1 MSAPK
6 RRPSVYFTRTAPHLL
21 LMAYLIV
28 VLYPFVFVLFS
39 SVKTN
44 NQEIAGNPF
53 GLPDLIV
60 FDNYVNA
67 WVNAKINTYF
77 FNSLY
82 IGTLAACLSI
92 LLAAMLAFAVTRMR
106 YRRISAIVFQ
116 LVLIGMLI
124 PNNSL
129 LLPIY
134 SMLGKLGILNTHMAL
149 LLPYAANAIPF
160 SVIILAAFM
169 RSIPGE
175 IEEAAVIDGLSSA
188 GLFGKIMIPVT
199 IPAIVTVFIINFLG
213 NWNEFLLA
221 NYFLSSD
228 HLKTLPVGMVGFRDI
243 YNTNYAQMAAGIV
256 FSVLPVLMMYLL
268 LQKKI
273 IEGVTAGS
281 VKG

>member
-1 MSAPK
+1 MRALK
-6 RRPSVYFTRTAPHLL
+6 KFIPHIFLMGYLL
-21 LMAYLIV
+21 II
-28 VLYPFVFVLFS
+28 LYPFLFVLFS
-39 SVKTN
+39 SVKTD
-44 NQEIAGNPF
+44 NQSIASNPF
-53 GLPDLIV
+53 GLPSSII

-67 WVNAKINTYF
+67 WVNAKISTYF

-82 IGTLAACLSI
+82 IGVLSACVSI
-92 LLAAMLAFAVTRMR
+92 LFAAMLAFAVTRMR
-106 YRRISAIVFQ
+106 YNKISAILFQ
-116 LVLIGMLI
+116 LILIGMLI

-134 SMLGKLGILNTHMAL
+134 GIMRNLDILNTHMAL
-149 LLPYAANAIPF
+149 ILPYVANAIPF

-169 RSIPGE
+169 RSLPGE

-188 GLFGKIMIPVT
+188 GLFARIIIPLTV
-199 IPAIVTVFIINFLG
+199 PAVVTVFIINFLG

-221 NYFLSSD
+221 NYFLSSNE
-228 HLKTLPVGMVGFRDI
+228 LKTLPVGMVGFRDA

-256 FSVLPVLMMYLL
+256 FSVLPVMIIYAI
-268 LQKKI
+268 LQEKI

>member
-1 MSAPK
+1 MRVLKKSI
-6 RRPSVYFTRTAPHLL
+6 PHFF
-21 LMAYLIV
+21 LMAYLLVI
-28 VLYPFVFVLFS
+28 LYPFLFVLFS
-39 SVKTN
+39 SLKSD
-44 NQEIAGNPF
+44 NQAIAANPF
-53 GLPDLIV
+53 GPPSAII

-67 WVNAKINTYF
+67 WVNAKISTYF

-82 IGTLAACLSI
+82 IGVLSACLSI
-92 LLAAMLAFAVTRMR
+92 GFAAMLAFAVTRMR
-106 YRRISAIVFQ
+106 YNRVSAVVFQ
-116 LVLIGMLI
+116 LILLGMLI

-134 SMLGKLGILNTHMAL
+134 GIMRTLGILDTHMAL
-149 LLPYAANAIPF
+149 ILPYVANAIPF

-169 RSIPGE
+169 RSLPGE
-175 IEEAAVIDGLSSA
+175 IEEAAVMDGLKST
-188 GLFGKIMIPVT
+188 GLFAKIIIPLT

-228 HLKTLPVGMVGFRDI
+228 ELRTLPVGMVGFRDA
-243 YNTNYAQMAAGIV
+243 YNTNYAQMSAGIV
-256 FSVLPVLMMYLL
+256 FSVLPVMIIYAV
-268 LQKKI
+268 LQEKI

>member
-1 MSAPK
+1 MRALKKSI
-6 RRPSVYFTRTAPHLL
+6 PHIFLMGYLL
-21 LMAYLIV
+21 II
-28 VLYPFVFVLFS
+28 LYPFLFVLFS
-39 SVKTN
+39 SVKTD
-44 NQEIAGNPF
+44 NQSIASNPF
-53 GLPDLIV
+53 GLPTSII

-67 WVNAKINTYF
+67 WVNASINTYF

-82 IGTLAACLSI
+82 IGVLSACISI
-92 LLAAMLAFAVTRMR
+92 LFAAMLAFAVTRMR
-106 YRRISAIVFQ
+106 YNKVSAIVFQ
-116 LVLIGMLI
+116 LILIGMLI

-134 SMLGKLGILNTHMAL
+134 GIMRNLNLLDTHLAL
-149 LLPYAANAIPF
+149 ILPYVANAIPF

-169 RSIPGE
+169 RSLPGE

-188 GLFGKIMIPVT
+188 GLFAKIILPLTV
-199 IPAIVTVFIINFLG
+199 PAIVTVFIINFLG

-221 NYFLSSD
+221 NYFISSNE
-228 HLKTLPVGMVGFRDI
+228 LKTLPVGMVGFRDA

-256 FSVLPVLMMYLL
+256 FSVVPVMIIYAI
-268 LQKKI
+268 LQEKI

>member
-1 MSAPK
+1 MRLLKKSI
-6 RRPSVYFTRTAPHLL
+6 PHFF
-21 LMAYLIV
+21 LMAYLLVI
-28 VLYPFVFVLFS
+28 LYPFLFVLFS
-39 SVKTN
+39 SLKSD
-44 NQEIAGNPF
+44 NQAIAASPF
-53 GLPDLIV
+53 GPPSTII

-67 WVNAKINTYF
+67 WVNAKISTYF

-82 IGTLAACLSI
+82 IGVLSACVSI
-92 LLAAMLAFAVTRMR
+92 GFAAMLSFAVTRMR
-106 YRRISAIVFQ
+106 YGRISAVVFQ
-116 LVLIGMLI
+116 LILLGMLI

-134 SMLGKLGILNTHMAL
+134 GIMRKLGILDTHMAL
-149 LLPYAANAIPF
+149 ILPYVANAIPF

-175 IEEAAVIDGLSSA
+175 IEEAAVMDGLKAA
-188 GLFGKIMIPVT
+188 GLFGKIIIPLT

-228 HLKTLPVGMVGFRDI
+228 ELRTLPVGMVGFRDA
-243 YNTNYAQMAAGIV
+243 YNTNYAQMSAGIV
-256 FSVLPVLMMYLL
+256 FSVLPVLIIYAV
-268 LQKKI
+268 LQEKI